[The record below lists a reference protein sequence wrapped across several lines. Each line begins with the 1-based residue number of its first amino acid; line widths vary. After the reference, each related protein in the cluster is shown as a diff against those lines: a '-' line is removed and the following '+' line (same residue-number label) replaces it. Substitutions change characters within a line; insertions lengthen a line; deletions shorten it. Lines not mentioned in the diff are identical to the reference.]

1 MTVEM
6 IAYLLM
12 ILLIVYLGIQLI
24 DKEDMLRNMK
34 VKYQELLGRESE
46 LEWEYR
52 KLESLHGKSFPMP
65 DRVFFLC
72 DQRACP
78 GECYNCRHTSNPE
91 HAVHFIRTSEGYMEQ
106 MPVRED
112 CSDKKEICKADNV
125 ERV

>member
-34 VKYQELLGRESE
+34 VKYQELLGRNSDLEWKYRE
-46 LEWEYR
+46 LESSHR
-52 KLESLHGKSFPMP
+52 NSSSAS

-72 DQRACP
+72 DQRACSR
-78 GECYNCRHTSNPE
+78 ECYNCRHTLNPE
-91 HAVHFIRTSEGYMEQ
+91 HSVQ
-106 MPVRED
+106 ED
-112 CSDKKEICKADNV
+112 CSDQKEICKADDV

>member
-34 VKYQELLGRESE
+34 VKYQELLGRNSDLEWKYRE
-46 LEWEYR
+46 LESSHR
-52 KLESLHGKSFPMP
+52 NSSSES

-72 DQRACP
+72 DQRACSR
-78 GECYNCRHTSNPE
+78 ECYNCRHTLNPE
-91 HAVHFIRTSEGYMEQ
+91 HAVHFIRTSMGYMEQ
-106 MPVRED
+106 LSVQED
-112 CSDKKEICKADNV
+112 CSDQKKICKADDV

>member
-1 MTVEM
+1 M

-24 DKEDMLRNMK
+24 DKEDKLRNKK
-34 VKYQELLGRESE
+34 VKYQELLERQSE

-52 KLESLHGKSFPMP
+52 VLESSHRNPIQLS

-72 DQRACP
+72 DRRACP
-78 GECYNCRHTSNPE
+78 GECCGCRHTSNPA
-91 HAVHFIRTSEGYMEQ
+91 HAVNFIRTAEGYMEQ
-106 MPVRED
+106 LPVQED